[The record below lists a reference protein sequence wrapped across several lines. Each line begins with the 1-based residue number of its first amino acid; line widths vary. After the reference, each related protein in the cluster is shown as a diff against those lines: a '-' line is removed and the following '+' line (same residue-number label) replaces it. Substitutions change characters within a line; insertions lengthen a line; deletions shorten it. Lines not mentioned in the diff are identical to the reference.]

1 MTTLSKLKTM
11 KNEDIQNWLRKVGQ
25 ENVATL
31 VIALLG
37 ADEETINCVFRNM
50 SQRAVTQLKDD
61 LDRYQAKGVK
71 ETIIN
76 SNAIDLEK
84 LM

>member
-1 MTTLSKLKTM
+1 MATLSKLKTM

-37 ADEETINCVFRNM
+37 ADEKTKNCVFRNM
-50 SQRAVTQLKDD
+50 SQRALTQLKDD

-76 SNAIDLEK
+76 SNASDLEK

>member
-1 MTTLSKLKTM
+1 
-11 KNEDIQNWLRKVGQ
+11 
-25 ENVATL
+25 

-37 ADEETINCVFRNM
+37 ADEKTKNCVFRNM
-50 SQRAVTQLKDD
+50 SQRALTQLKDD

-76 SNAIDLEK
+76 SNASDLEK

>member
-1 MTTLSKLKTM
+1 M
-11 KNEDIQNWLRKVGQ
+11 KNEEIQNWLRKVGQ
-25 ENVATL
+25 ENVASL

-37 ADEETINCVFRNM
+37 ADDETKNCVFRNM
-50 SQRAVTQLKDD
+50 SQRAVTQLRND
-61 LDRYQAKGVK
+61 LDRYQTMSVK

-76 SNAIDLEK
+76 SNASDLEK

>member
-1 MTTLSKLKTM
+1 M

-25 ENVATL
+25 ENVASL

-37 ADEETINCVFRNM
+37 ADDETKNCVFRNM
-50 SQRAVTQLKDD
+50 SQRAVTQLRND
-61 LDRYQAKGVK
+61 LDRYQTMSVK

-76 SNAIDLEK
+76 SNASDLEK

>member
-1 MTTLSKLKTM
+1 MSPLSKWKTM

-37 ADEETINCVFRNM
+37 ADEETKNCVFRNM
-50 SQRAVTQLKDD
+50 SQRAVTRLKND
-61 LDRYQAKGVK
+61 LDSYQTMDIN

-76 SNAIDLEK
+76 NNTTDLEK